1 MAGRPSIYTEAKAN
15 EILRRIAVGEPI
27 TRICLDRHMPSL
39 DTVFNWER
47 NIKGFSEEV
56 TRARER
62 TADCY
67 SHQVMEI
74 ADTPQ
79 VGEIIIEKPV
89 LDEDGNQKRDR
100 KGRPMVMRERRMQD
114 MTEHRK
120 LRIGTRFKLMGMLN
134 RKKYGPV
141 PEKDA
146 GTQTVIVPLPQSYIE
161 AVNRALGFTG
171 KLEPLGLEAGQVI
184 EAKTSEF
191 LPE

>member
-1 MAGRPSIYTEAKAN
+1 MPGRPSVYSEAKAN
-15 EILRRIAVGEPI
+15 EILGRMASGEPLSH
-27 TRICLDRHMPSL
+27 ICQDKHLPL
-39 DTVFNWER
+39 IGTVFNWER
-47 NIKGFSEEV
+47 MVEGFSEKV
-56 TRARER
+56 SLARER

-100 KGRPMVMRERRMQD
+100 KGRPIVMRERRMQD

-134 RKKYGPV
+134 RKKYGADPV
-141 PEKDA
+141 PV
-146 GTQTVIVPLPQSYIE
+146 GGNTLIMPMPE
-161 AVNRALGFTG
+161 AYREAINRALGFTG
-171 KLEPLGLEAGQVI
+171 ELKPLGMEAGQVV
-184 EAKTSEF
+184 EAKVSEF